1 MSKEL
6 TDAYRSKKLK
16 KGWYWVKFNCFANIY
31 PSFYEKGY
39 FWDDG
44 KVEDVISPCD
54 YEDMAHLETK
64 NEWQAERIKE
74 LEKKLKIAVKALKE
88 YANRKKWKDIELY
101 EMYYFAAQFKS
112 RGYEIAEKA
121 LNEFN

>member
-1 MSKEL
+1 MSS
-6 TDAYRSKKLK
+6 RS
-16 KGWYWVKFNCFANIY
+16 GI
-31 PSFYEKGY
+31 
-39 FWDDG
+39 
-44 KVEDVISPCD
+44 VIGS
-54 YEDMAHLETK
+54 
-64 NEWQAERIKE
+64 EWQAERIKE